1 MMERLLFVEP
11 VLAVEIQ
18 PGFKP
23 GSSEQTVLMVLSST
37 PMLERQRLDEIAS
50 HWHPG

>member
-1 MMERLLFVEP
+1 MKRLLLVDP
-11 VLAVEIQ
+11 VFTVEIQ

-23 GSSEQTVLMVLSST
+23 RSSEQTVLMILSST